1 VTNEGH
7 RVAVLSI
14 FDIVLVNMLLGT
26 GNAAMW
32 DIGLSVDGNDCRFG
46 DG

>member
-1 VTNEGH
+1 M
-7 RVAVLSI
+7 
-14 FDIVLVNMLLGT
+14 VLVNLLLRT

-32 DIGLSVDGNDCRFG
+32 DIGLSVDGSDGRFG